1 MIRTPS
7 IRTPLKMVGLC
18 RYRAN
23 ILRENRNHG
32 VLLRFW
38 TSQTKRVQGNYS
50 GAQSL
55 CAKLLSHSRYALMP
69 YGPTLLYAKFGGS
82 LQGDV
87 SLAVRSASE
96 IHFTFDLHF
105 CWFFVEWICDWTIVA
120 NCEKTR
126 NHILKK
132 FGYFA
137 TFAPCKIY

>member
-69 YGPTLLYAKFGGS
+69 YGLTLLYAKFGGS

-96 IHFTFDLHF
+96 IHFTFDLPSVGF
-105 CWFFVEWICDWTIVA
+105 LLSGSVIGLSLQIA
-120 NCEKTR
+120 R
-126 NHILKK
+126 NLKPIK

-137 TFAPCKIY
+137 KFAPPKIY